1 MRKDFSL
8 DFYEI
13 QRQQWKKSLFLIVIL
28 FLFYF
33 FAFGFISATLIAI
46 FSLILADK
54 VFPSGTFL
62 TDFLLIN
69 ASVAVI
75 VASFHYYDAKKNG
88 ARYILKRMRAQPPD
102 SSDRYHQ
109 RFVNTVE
116 EIRFAS
122 GMPEVTPLIIP
133 DFAINSMALISSDDT
148 PMVMVTEG
156 LLAECT
162 RDEIQAVAAHELAHV
177 IRGDTFYITLVCS
190 LANFFERIREALEP
204 KYEVRGNVY
213 AQQEGGAGP
222 PLLYLAVTISSI
234 IMRLLS
240 TLISREREILADAV
254 GVELS
259 RNPRALARAIYKAH
273 LKNSFVGDFNLTYSP
288 LFIVPPESR
297 GNGEGFFS
305 RIFNSHPP
313 LMKRIKL
320 LSDMI
325 KTAPAAIIEE
335 VWEIHRIREKA
346 RTTLFSREESI
357 KGKDITAQET
367 EEPSPEAPKIW
378 AIRDSKG
385 NWQGPI
391 SIEELL
397 FIRFFTPMILIRNIQ
412 EGIES
417 PAREFPQIRNALR
430 NLFRKKPI
438 NPARRNRCPR
448 CHKPL
453 GDSHYEGVSIKI
465 CRRCGGKLIDS
476 GVMERILTR
485 KEVGFSKH
493 LTSKAKEFREKF
505 ILNPFL
511 AIKVNL
517 KKSSK
522 IFCPNCGSRMIPRP
536 YTYQYVIPV
545 DKCLSCYKIWFD
557 ADELE
562 ILQILTENH

>member
-1 MRKDFSL
+1 MRKKFAL

-13 QRQQWKKSLFLIVIL
+13 QRQQRKKSFLLIIIL

-33 FAFGFISATLIAI
+33 LSIGFISAVLII
-46 FSLILADK
+46 SFRFFLADK
-54 VFPSGTFL
+54 LFPSGTFL

-69 ASVAVI
+69 GAVAII
-75 VASFHYYDAKKNG
+75 VASLHFYDAKKNG
-88 ARYILKRMRAQPPD
+88 AQYILKRMRAQPPD
-102 SSDRYHQ
+102 SSDRHHQ
-109 RFVNTVE
+109 RFANTVE
-116 EIRFAS
+116 EIRISS
-122 GMPEVTPLIIP
+122 GLPEVSPLIIP
-133 DFAINSMALISSDDT
+133 DFAINSMALIGSDDT

-162 RDEIQAVAAHELAHV
+162 RDEIQAVVAHEIAHV

-204 KYEVRGNVY
+204 EDESQGKVY

-240 TLISREREILADAV
+240 TLISREREILADAAA
-254 GVELS
+254 VELS

-273 LKNSFVGDFNLTYSP
+273 LRNSFVGDFNLTYSP
-288 LFIVPPESR
+288 LFMVPPESR
-297 GNGEGFFS
+297 ANGEGFIS
-305 RIFNSHPP
+305 RLFNSHPP

-325 KTAPAAIIEE
+325 KTHPAAIIEE
-335 VWEIHRIREKA
+335 VWEIQKTREKA
-346 RTTLFSREESI
+346 RNTLLSREEALER
-357 KGKDITAQET
+357 KDLMEQET
-367 EEPSPEAPKIW
+367 EELPQEASKIW
-378 AIRDSKG
+378 AIRDPKG
-385 NWQGPI
+385 RWQGPF

-397 FIRFFTPMILIRNIQ
+397 FIQFFTPMIWIRNIQ

-417 PAREFPQIRNALR
+417 PAREFPQIRIALR

-448 CHKPL
+448 CHQPL
-453 GDSHYEGVSIKI
+453 GDSFYEGVSIKV

-493 LTSKAKEFREKF
+493 LINKAKEFKEKF
-505 ILNPFL
+505 NQSPTVT
-511 AIKVNL
+511 IKTNL
-517 KKSSK
+517 DKSSRM
-522 IFCPNCGSRMIPRP
+522 FCPNCGGKMLPRP

-562 ILQILTENH
+562 ILQILTENR